1 MKPIKWGILG
11 TGAIAKAFAEALKKT
26 DGELVAVASNTYA
39 RAEEFSAPYNSK
51 PIEGYENLINLDEI
65 EAVYVATPHT
75 SHFELTA
82 KCLNNKKAVLCEK
95 PMTLNATETM
105 ALIDLS
111 RKNNTLLVE
120 AFMYKMHPQTQKVIE
135 LVRERMQGRVTIDA
149 SFCFAVDVPETHR
162 LVNRELGGGSILDI
176 GCYPVSYSRLIVGAA
191 NGKNFMNPVLD
202 GDETFLNKQNIDLY
216 AAANLEFEDGSMA
229 RIRSATDRVEI
240 FDPIEGEKFED
251 KSEVLIIGDKYNIL
265 IEQPWHCGE
274 FTGRKSLIRIAEN
287 FSDRD
292 TEIIEIKTSK
302 GLYELEIEHF
312 TECYNNGVIESPL
325 VPHSDSHGNMIAL
338 DKWRSDSNVVYDD
351 DMGERRKIPIIQE
364 ITKRDTLP
372 SLKIPGID
380 KELSRVVF
388 GCDNQSDTNH
398 AFAMFDHFYKKGGN
412 VFDTA
417 YIYNNGKSDFY
428 LGSWMESRNLRDEV
442 VVLGKGAHTPD
453 CLPEKIRPQLEET
466 LSRMSTSYL
475 DIYCLHRDN
484 ESLPVEDFIDT
495 LNDLKNEGLIKVF
508 GASNWSLERFKEA
521 NEYAEKEGKEGFTI
535 LSNNFSLAHMNNP
548 VWPGCFSCS
557 EDEYVNYLKEKQISI
572 FPWSS
577 QARGFFLDSQEFSG
591 AAHVADPN
599 REEQERVWGSEDN
612 LERRSR
618 CFELASKKSV
628 DPIQMALAFV
638 LNQEFPSFPLIGPRN
653 FFETES
659 SLEATKIELS
669 LEETSWLNLK
679 S

>member
-11 TGAIAKAFAEALKKT
+11 TGAIAKAFADALQET
-26 DGELVAVASNTYA
+26 EGELVAVASQSLQ
-39 RAEEFSAPYNSK
+39 RAEDFSKSYNCTA
-51 PIEGYENLINLDEI
+51 IEGYQSVISLPEV
-65 EAVYVATPHT
+65 EAIYVATPHT
-75 SHFELTA
+75 SHFELSA
-82 KCLNNKKAVLCEK
+82 ECLRNKKAVLCEK
-95 PMTLNATETM
+95 PMTINATETM
-105 ALIDLS
+105 ALIDIS
-111 RKNNTLLVE
+111 RKNNTLLME
-120 AFMYKMHPQTQKVIE
+120 AFMYKIHPQTQQVMKVIQE
-135 LVRERMQGRVTIDA
+135 NLTSPLSIRAE
-149 SFCFAVDVPETHR
+149 FCFSVDVPESHR
-162 LVNRELGGGSILDI
+162 LVNKELGGGSILDI
-176 GCYPVSYSRLIVGAA
+176 GCYPMSISRHAVGAVH
-191 NGKNFMNPVLD
+191 GKNFMNPVSIE
-202 GDETFLNKQNIDLY
+202 GQGELNSQGIDLN
-216 AAANLEFEDGSMA
+216 ASAKLVFEDGSLA
-229 RIRSATDRVEI
+229 EIKSATNLSSASDVEI
-240 FDPIEGEKFED
+240 SDGKTTI
-251 KSEVLIIGDKYNIL
+251 VLN
-265 IEQPWHCGE
+265 QPWHCGE
-274 FTGRKSLIRIAEN
+274 FTERKSQITLKKSNGDKESIDITT
-287 FSDRD
+287 D
-292 TEIIEIKTSK
+292 K
-302 GLYELEIEHF
+302 GLYALEIDHF
-312 TECYNNGVIESPL
+312 SENLKNHNTESDLI
-325 VPHSDSHGNMIAL
+325 PHNDSHGNMIAL
-338 DKWRSDSNVVYDD
+338 DTWRKELKVVYDED
-351 DMGERRKIPIIQE
+351 RGERRQLPIISQNTPRE
-364 ITKRDTLP
+364 SLPTL
-372 SLKIPGID
+372 SIPGLD
-380 KELSRVVF
+380 KELSRIVF

-398 AFAMFDHFYKKGGN
+398 AFAMFDHFYSKGGN

-484 ESLPVEDFIDT
+484 ESLPVEGFIDT

-521 NEYAEKEGKEGFTI
+521 NEYAEKEGKEAFTI

-557 EDEYVNYLKEKQISI
+557 EDEYVNYLKEKQIAI

-591 AAHVADPN
+591 ASHVADPN

-638 LNQEFPSFPLIGPRN
+638 LNLEFPSFPLIGPRN

>member
-1 MKPIKWGILG
+1 LY
-11 TGAIAKAFAEALKKT
+11 ALEI
-26 DGELVAVASNTYA
+26 DH
-39 RAEEFSAPYNSK
+39 FS
-51 PIEGYENLINLDEI
+51 ENLKNHNTESDLI
-65 EAVYVATPHT
+65 PH
-75 SHFELTA
+75 
-82 KCLNNKKAVLCEK
+82 N
-95 PMTLNATETM
+95 
-105 ALIDLS
+105 
-111 RKNNTLLVE
+111 
-120 AFMYKMHPQTQKVIE
+120 
-135 LVRERMQGRVTIDA
+135 
-149 SFCFAVDVPETHR
+149 
-162 LVNRELGGGSILDI
+162 
-176 GCYPVSYSRLIVGAA
+176 
-191 NGKNFMNPVLD
+191 
-202 GDETFLNKQNIDLY
+202 
-216 AAANLEFEDGSMA
+216 
-229 RIRSATDRVEI
+229 
-240 FDPIEGEKFED
+240 
-251 KSEVLIIGDKYNIL
+251 
-265 IEQPWHCGE
+265 
-274 FTGRKSLIRIAEN
+274 
-287 FSDRD
+287 
-292 TEIIEIKTSK
+292 
-302 GLYELEIEHF
+302 
-312 TECYNNGVIESPL
+312 
-325 VPHSDSHGNMIAL
+325 DSHGNMIAL
-338 DKWRSDSNVVYDD
+338 DTWRKALKVVYDED
-351 DMGERRKIPIIQE
+351 RGERRQLPIISQNTHRE
-364 ITKRDTLP
+364 SLPTL
-372 SLKIPGID
+372 SIPGLD
-380 KELSRVVF
+380 KELSRIVF

-398 AFAMFDHFYKKGGN
+398 AFAMFDHFYSKGGN

-484 ESLPVEDFIDT
+484 ESLPVEGFIDT

-521 NEYAEKEGKEGFTI
+521 NEYAEKEGKDGFTI

-557 EDEYVNYLKEKQISI
+557 EDEYVNYLKEKQIAI

>member
-11 TGAIAKAFAEALKKT
+11 TGAIAKAFADALQET
-26 DGELVAVASNTYA
+26 EGELVAVASQSLK
-39 RAEEFSAPYNSK
+39 RAEDFSKSYNCTA
-51 PIEGYENLINLDEI
+51 IEGYQSLISLPEV
-65 EAVYVATPHT
+65 EAIYVATPHT
-75 SHFELTA
+75 SHFELSA
-82 KCLNNKKAVLCEK
+82 ECLRNKKAVLCEK
-95 PMTLNATETM
+95 PMTINATETM
-105 ALIDLS
+105 ALIDIS
-111 RKNNTLLVE
+111 RKNNTLLME
-120 AFMYKMHPQTQKVIE
+120 AFMYKIHPQTQQVMKVIQE
-135 LVRERMQGRVTIDA
+135 NLTSPLNIRAE
-149 SFCFAVDVPETHR
+149 FCFAVDVPESHR
-162 LVNRELGGGSILDI
+162 LVNKELGGGSILDI
-176 GCYPVSYSRLIVGAA
+176 GCYPMSISRHAVGAVH
-191 NGKNFMNPVLD
+191 GKNFMNPVSIE
-202 GDETFLNKQNIDLY
+202 GQGELNSQGIDLN
-216 AAANLEFEDGSMA
+216 ASAKLVFEDGSLA
-229 RIRSATDRVEI
+229 EIKSATNLSSASDVEI
-240 FDPIEGEKFED
+240 SDGKTTI
-251 KSEVLIIGDKYNIL
+251 VLN
-265 IEQPWHCGE
+265 QPWHCGE
-274 FTGRKSLIRIAEN
+274 FTERKSQITLKKSNGDEESIDITT
-287 FSDRD
+287 D
-292 TEIIEIKTSK
+292 K
-302 GLYELEIEHF
+302 GLYALEIDHF
-312 TECYNNGVIESPL
+312 SENLKNRNTESDLI
-325 VPHSDSHGNMIAL
+325 PHNDSHGNMIAL
-338 DKWRSDSNVVYDD
+338 DTWRKALKVVYDED
-351 DMGERRKIPIIQE
+351 RGERRQLPIISQNTHRE
-364 ITKRDTLP
+364 SLPTL
-372 SLKIPGID
+372 SIPGLD
-380 KELSRVVF
+380 KELSRIVF

-398 AFAMFDHFYKKGGN
+398 AFAMFDHFYSKGGN

-484 ESLPVEDFIDT
+484 ESLPVEGFIDT
-495 LNDLKNEGLIKVF
+495 LNELKNEGLIKVF

-557 EDEYVNYLKEKQISI
+557 EDEYVNYLKEKQIAI

-599 REEQERVWGSEDN
+599 REEQERVWGSVDN

>member
-11 TGAIAKAFAEALKKT
+11 TGAIAKAFADALQET
-26 DGELVAVASNTYA
+26 EGELVAVASQSLQ
-39 RAEEFSAPYNSK
+39 RAEDFSKSYNCTA
-51 PIEGYENLINLDEI
+51 IEGYQSLISLPEV
-65 EAVYVATPHT
+65 EAIYVATPHT
-75 SHFELTA
+75 SHFELSA
-82 KCLNNKKAVLCEK
+82 ECLRNKKAVLCEK
-95 PMTLNATETM
+95 PMTINATETM
-105 ALIDLS
+105 ALIDIS
-111 RKNNTLLVE
+111 RKNNTLLME
-120 AFMYKMHPQTQKVIE
+120 AFMYKIHPQTQQVMKVIQE
-135 LVRERMQGRVTIDA
+135 NLTSPLSIRAE
-149 SFCFAVDVPETHR
+149 FCFSVDVPESHR
-162 LVNRELGGGSILDI
+162 LVNKELGGGSILDI
-176 GCYPVSYSRLIVGAA
+176 GCYPMSISRHAVGAV
-191 NGKNFMNPVLD
+191 NGKNFMNPVSIE
-202 GDETFLNKQNIDLY
+202 GQGELNSQGIDLN
-216 AAANLEFEDGSMA
+216 ASAKLVFEDGSLA
-229 RIRSATDRVEI
+229 EIKSATNLSSASDVEI
-240 FDPIEGEKFED
+240 SDGKTTV
-251 KSEVLIIGDKYNIL
+251 VLN
-265 IEQPWHCGE
+265 QPWHCGE
-274 FTGRKSLIRIAEN
+274 FTERKSQITLKKSNGDKESIDITT
-287 FSDRD
+287 D
-292 TEIIEIKTSK
+292 K
-302 GLYELEIEHF
+302 GLYALEIDHF
-312 TECYNNGVIESPL
+312 SENLKNHNTESDLI
-325 VPHSDSHGNMIAL
+325 PHNDSHGNMIAL
-338 DKWRSDSNVVYDD
+338 DTWRKELKVVYDED
-351 DMGERRKIPIIQE
+351 RGERRQLPIISQNTPRE
-364 ITKRDTLP
+364 SLPTL
-372 SLKIPGID
+372 SIPGLD
-380 KELSRVVF
+380 KELSRIVF

-398 AFAMFDHFYKKGGN
+398 AFAMFDHFYSKGGN

-484 ESLPVEDFIDT
+484 ESLPVEGFIDT

-521 NEYAEKEGKEGFTI
+521 NEYAEKEGKEAFTI

-557 EDEYVNYLKEKQISI
+557 EDEYVNYLKEKQIAI

-659 SLEATKIELS
+659 SLEATKIDLS

>member
-11 TGAIAKAFAEALKKT
+11 TGAIAKAFADALQET
-26 DGELVAVASNTYA
+26 EGELVAVASQSLK
-39 RAEEFSAPYNSK
+39 RAEDFSKPYNCSA
-51 PIEGYENLINLDEI
+51 IEGYQSLILLPEV
-65 EAVYVATPHT
+65 EAIYVATPHT
-75 SHFELTA
+75 SHFELSA
-82 KCLNNKKAVLCEK
+82 ECLRNKKAVLCEK
-95 PMTLNATETM
+95 PMTINATETM
-105 ALIDLS
+105 ALIDIS
-111 RKNNTLLVE
+111 RKNNTLLME
-120 AFMYKMHPQTQKVIE
+120 AFMYKIHPQTQQVMKVVQENLTSPLNIRAE
-135 LVRERMQGRVTIDA
+135 
-149 SFCFAVDVPETHR
+149 FCFAVDVPESHR
-162 LVNRELGGGSILDI
+162 LVNKELGGGSILDI
-176 GCYPVSYSRLIVGAA
+176 GCYPMSISRHAVGAVH
-191 NGKNFMNPVLD
+191 GKNFMNPVSIE
-202 GDETFLNKQNIDLY
+202 GQGELNSQGIDLN
-216 AAANLEFEDGSMA
+216 ASAKLVFEDGSLA
-229 RIRSATDRVEI
+229 EIKSATNLSSASDVEI
-240 FDPIEGEKFED
+240 SDGKTTI
-251 KSEVLIIGDKYNIL
+251 VLN
-265 IEQPWHCGE
+265 QPWHCGE
-274 FTGRKSLIRIAEN
+274 FTERKSQITLKKSNGDEESIDITT
-287 FSDRD
+287 D
-292 TEIIEIKTSK
+292 K
-302 GLYELEIEHF
+302 GLYALEIDHF
-312 TECYNNGVIESPL
+312 SENLKNHNTESDLI
-325 VPHSDSHGNMIAL
+325 PHNDSHGNMIAL
-338 DKWRSDSNVVYDD
+338 DTWRKALKVVYDED
-351 DMGERRKIPIIQE
+351 RGERRQLPIISQNTHRE
-364 ITKRDTLP
+364 SLPTL
-372 SLKIPGID
+372 SIPGLD
-380 KELSRVVF
+380 KELSRIVF

-398 AFAMFDHFYKKGGN
+398 AFAMFDHFYSKGGN

-428 LGSWMESRNLRDEV
+428 LGSWMESRNLRDAV

-484 ESLPVEDFIDT
+484 ESLPVEGFIDT
-495 LNDLKNEGLIKVF
+495 LNELKNEGLIKVF

-535 LSNNFSLAHMNNP
+535 LSNNFSLAHMNHP

-557 EDEYVNYLKEKQISI
+557 EDEYVNYLNEKQIAI

-618 CFELASKKSV
+618 CFELAQKKSV

>member
-11 TGAIAKAFAEALKKT
+11 TGAIAKAFADALQET
-26 DGELVAVASNTYA
+26 EGELVAVASQSLQ
-39 RAEEFSAPYNSK
+39 RAEDFSKSYNCTA
-51 PIEGYENLINLDEI
+51 IEGYQSLISLPEV
-65 EAVYVATPHT
+65 EAIYVATPHT
-75 SHFELTA
+75 SHFELSA
-82 KCLNNKKAVLCEK
+82 ECLRNKKAVLCEK
-95 PMTLNATETM
+95 PMTINATETM
-105 ALIDLS
+105 ALIDIS
-111 RKNNTLLVE
+111 RKNNTLLME
-120 AFMYKMHPQTQKVIE
+120 AFMYKIHPQTQQVMKVIQE
-135 LVRERMQGRVTIDA
+135 NLTSPLSIRAE
-149 SFCFAVDVPETHR
+149 FCFSVDVPESHR
-162 LVNRELGGGSILDI
+162 LVNKELGGGSILDI
-176 GCYPVSYSRLIVGAA
+176 GCYPMSISRHAVGAV
-191 NGKNFMNPVLD
+191 NGKNFMNPVSIE
-202 GDETFLNKQNIDLY
+202 GQGELNSQGIDLN
-216 AAANLEFEDGSMA
+216 ASAKLVFEDGSLA
-229 RIRSATDRVEI
+229 EVKSATNLSSASDVEI
-240 FDPIEGEKFED
+240 SDGKTTV
-251 KSEVLIIGDKYNIL
+251 VLN
-265 IEQPWHCGE
+265 QPWHCGE
-274 FTGRKSLIRIAEN
+274 FTERKSQITLKKSNGDEESIDITT
-287 FSDRD
+287 D
-292 TEIIEIKTSK
+292 K
-302 GLYELEIEHF
+302 GLYALEIDHF
-312 TECYNNGVIESPL
+312 SENLKNHNTESDLI
-325 VPHSDSHGNMIAL
+325 PHNDSHGNMIAL
-338 DKWRSDSNVVYDD
+338 DTWRKALKVVYDED
-351 DMGERRKIPIIQE
+351 RGERRQLPIISQNTPRE
-364 ITKRDTLP
+364 SLPTL
-372 SLKIPGID
+372 SIPGLD
-380 KELSRVVF
+380 KELSRIVF

-398 AFAMFDHFYKKGGN
+398 AFAMFDHFYSKGGN

-484 ESLPVEDFIDT
+484 ESLPVEGFIDT

-557 EDEYVNYLKEKQISI
+557 EDEYVNYLKEKQIAI

-591 AAHVADPN
+591 ASHVADPN

-618 CFELASKKSV
+618 CFELASNKSV

>member
-11 TGAIAKAFAEALKKT
+11 TGAIAKAFADALQET
-26 DGELVAVASNTYA
+26 EGELVAVASQSLQ
-39 RAEEFSAPYNSK
+39 RAEDFSKSYNCTA
-51 PIEGYENLINLDEI
+51 IEGYQSLISLPEV
-65 EAVYVATPHT
+65 EAIYVATPHT
-75 SHFELTA
+75 SHFELSA
-82 KCLNNKKAVLCEK
+82 ECLRNKKAVLCEK
-95 PMTLNATETM
+95 PMTINATETM
-105 ALIDLS
+105 ALIDIS
-111 RKNNTLLVE
+111 RKNNTLLME
-120 AFMYKMHPQTQKVIE
+120 AFMYKIHPQTQQVMKVVQENLTSPLNIRAE
-135 LVRERMQGRVTIDA
+135 
-149 SFCFAVDVPETHR
+149 FCFAVDVPESHR
-162 LVNRELGGGSILDI
+162 LVNKELGGGSILDI
-176 GCYPVSYSRLIVGAA
+176 GCYPMSISRHAVGAV
-191 NGKNFMNPVLD
+191 NGKNFMNPVSIE
-202 GDETFLNKQNIDLY
+202 GQGELNSQGIDLN
-216 AAANLEFEDGSMA
+216 ASAKLVFEDGSLA
-229 RIRSATDRVEI
+229 EIKSATNLSSASDVEI
-240 FDPIEGEKFED
+240 SDGKTTV
-251 KSEVLIIGDKYNIL
+251 VLN
-265 IEQPWHCGE
+265 QPWHCGE
-274 FTGRKSLIRIAEN
+274 FTERKSQITLKKSNGDKESIDITT
-287 FSDRD
+287 D
-292 TEIIEIKTSK
+292 K
-302 GLYELEIEHF
+302 GLYALEIDHF
-312 TECYNNGVIESPL
+312 SENLKNHNTESDLI
-325 VPHSDSHGNMIAL
+325 PHNDSHGNMIAL
-338 DKWRSDSNVVYDD
+338 DTWRKELKVVYDED
-351 DMGERRKIPIIQE
+351 RGERRQLPIISQNTPRE
-364 ITKRDTLP
+364 SLPTL
-372 SLKIPGID
+372 SIPGLD
-380 KELSRVVF
+380 KELSRIVF

-398 AFAMFDHFYKKGGN
+398 AFAMFDHFYSKGGN

-484 ESLPVEDFIDT
+484 ESLPVEGFIDT

-557 EDEYVNYLKEKQISI
+557 EDEYVNYLKEKQIAI

-591 AAHVADPN
+591 ASHVADPN

-618 CFELASKKSV
+618 CFELASNKSV

>member
-11 TGAIAKAFAEALKKT
+11 TGAIAKAFADALQET
-26 DGELVAVASNTYA
+26 EGELVAVASQSLQ
-39 RAEEFSAPYNSK
+39 RAEDFSKSYNCTA
-51 PIEGYENLINLDEI
+51 IEGYQSLISLPEV
-65 EAVYVATPHT
+65 EAIYVATPHT
-75 SHFELTA
+75 SHFELSA
-82 KCLNNKKAVLCEK
+82 ECLRNKKAVLCEK
-95 PMTLNATETM
+95 PMTINATETM
-105 ALIDLS
+105 ALIDIS
-111 RKNNTLLVE
+111 RKNNTLLME
-120 AFMYKMHPQTQKVIE
+120 AFMYKIHPQTQQVMKVIQE
-135 LVRERMQGRVTIDA
+135 NLTSPLSIRAE
-149 SFCFAVDVPETHR
+149 FCFSVDVPESHR
-162 LVNRELGGGSILDI
+162 LVNKELGGGSILDI
-176 GCYPVSYSRLIVGAA
+176 GCYPMSISRHAVGAV
-191 NGKNFMNPVLD
+191 NGKNFMNPVSIE
-202 GDETFLNKQNIDLY
+202 GQGELNSQGIDLN
-216 AAANLEFEDGSMA
+216 ASAKLVFEDGSLA
-229 RIRSATDRVEI
+229 EIKSATNLSSASDVEI
-240 FDPIEGEKFED
+240 SDGKTTV
-251 KSEVLIIGDKYNIL
+251 VLN
-265 IEQPWHCGE
+265 QPWHCGE
-274 FTGRKSLIRIAEN
+274 FTERKSQITLKQSNGDEESIDITT
-287 FSDRD
+287 D
-292 TEIIEIKTSK
+292 K
-302 GLYELEIEHF
+302 GLYALEIDHF
-312 TECYNNGVIESPL
+312 SENLKNHNTESDLI
-325 VPHSDSHGNMIAL
+325 PHNDSHGNMIAL
-338 DKWRSDSNVVYDD
+338 DTWRKELKVVYDED
-351 DMGERRKIPIIQE
+351 RGERRQLPIISQNTPRE
-364 ITKRDTLP
+364 SLPTL
-372 SLKIPGID
+372 SIPGLD
-380 KELSRVVF
+380 KELSRIVF

-398 AFAMFDHFYKKGGN
+398 AFAMFDHFYSKGGN

-484 ESLPVEDFIDT
+484 ESLPVEGFIDT

-521 NEYAEKEGKEGFTI
+521 NEYAEKEGKEAFTI

-557 EDEYVNYLKEKQISI
+557 EDEYVNYLKEKQIAI

-618 CFELASKKSV
+618 CFELASNKSV

>member
-11 TGAIAKAFAEALKKT
+11 TGAIAKAFADALQET
-26 DGELVAVASNTYA
+26 EGELVAVASQSLQ
-39 RAEEFSAPYNSK
+39 RAEDFSKSYNCTA
-51 PIEGYENLINLDEI
+51 IEGYQSLISLPEV
-65 EAVYVATPHT
+65 EAIYVATPHT
-75 SHFELTA
+75 SHFELSA
-82 KCLNNKKAVLCEK
+82 ECLRNKKAVLCEK
-95 PMTLNATETM
+95 PMTINATETM
-105 ALIDLS
+105 ALIDIS
-111 RKNNTLLVE
+111 RKNNTLLME
-120 AFMYKMHPQTQKVIE
+120 AFMYKIHPQTQQVMKVIQE
-135 LVRERMQGRVTIDA
+135 NLTSPLSIRAE
-149 SFCFAVDVPETHR
+149 FCFSVDVPESHR
-162 LVNRELGGGSILDI
+162 LVNKELGGGSILDI
-176 GCYPVSYSRLIVGAA
+176 GCYPMSISRHAVGAV
-191 NGKNFMNPVLD
+191 NGKNFMNPVSIE
-202 GDETFLNKQNIDLY
+202 GQGELNSQGIDLN
-216 AAANLEFEDGSMA
+216 ASAKLVFEDGSLA
-229 RIRSATDRVEI
+229 EIKSATNLSSASDVEI
-240 FDPIEGEKFED
+240 SDGKTTV
-251 KSEVLIIGDKYNIL
+251 VLN
-265 IEQPWHCGE
+265 QPWHCGE
-274 FTGRKSLIRIAEN
+274 FTERKSQITLKKSNGDKESIDITT
-287 FSDRD
+287 D
-292 TEIIEIKTSK
+292 K
-302 GLYELEIEHF
+302 GLYALEIDHF
-312 TECYNNGVIESPL
+312 SENLKNHNTESDLI
-325 VPHSDSHGNMIAL
+325 PHNDSHGNMIAL
-338 DKWRSDSNVVYDD
+338 DTWRKELKVVYDED
-351 DMGERRKIPIIQE
+351 RGERRQLPIISQNTPRE
-364 ITKRDTLP
+364 SLP
-372 SLKIPGID
+372 THSIQGLD
-380 KELSRVVF
+380 KELSRIVF

-398 AFAMFDHFYKKGGN
+398 AFAMFDHFYSKGGN

-484 ESLPVEDFIDT
+484 ESLPVEGFIDT

-521 NEYAEKEGKEGFTI
+521 NEYAEKEGKEAFTI

-557 EDEYVNYLKEKQISI
+557 EDEYVNYLKEKQIAI

-591 AAHVADPN
+591 ASHVADPN

-618 CFELASKKSV
+618 CFELASNKSV

>member
-11 TGAIAKAFAEALKKT
+11 TGAIAKAFADALQET
-26 DGELVAVASNTYA
+26 EGELVAVASQSLK
-39 RAEEFSAPYNSK
+39 RAEDFSKSYNCTA
-51 PIEGYENLINLDEI
+51 IEGYQSLISLPEV
-65 EAVYVATPHT
+65 EAIYVATPHT
-75 SHFELTA
+75 SHFELSA
-82 KCLNNKKAVLCEK
+82 ECLRNKKAVLCEK
-95 PMTLNATETM
+95 PMTINATETM
-105 ALIDLS
+105 ALIDIS
-111 RKNNTLLVE
+111 RKNNTLLME
-120 AFMYKMHPQTQKVIE
+120 AFMYKIHPQTQQVMKVIQE
-135 LVRERMQGRVTIDA
+135 NLTSPLSIRAE
-149 SFCFAVDVPETHR
+149 FCFSVDVPESHR
-162 LVNRELGGGSILDI
+162 LVNKELGGGSILDI
-176 GCYPVSYSRLIVGAA
+176 GCYPMSISRHAVGAV
-191 NGKNFMNPVLD
+191 NGKNFMNPVSIE
-202 GDETFLNKQNIDLY
+202 GQGELNSQGIDLN
-216 AAANLEFEDGSMA
+216 ASAKLVFEDGSLA
-229 RIRSATDRVEI
+229 EVKSATNLSSASDVEI
-240 FDPIEGEKFED
+240 SDGKTTV
-251 KSEVLIIGDKYNIL
+251 VLN
-265 IEQPWHCGE
+265 QPWHCGE
-274 FTGRKSLIRIAEN
+274 FTERKSQITLKKSNGDEESIDITT
-287 FSDRD
+287 D
-292 TEIIEIKTSK
+292 K
-302 GLYELEIEHF
+302 GLYALEIDHF
-312 TECYNNGVIESPL
+312 SDNLKNHNTESDLI
-325 VPHSDSHGNMIAL
+325 PHNDSHGNMIAL
-338 DKWRSDSNVVYDD
+338 DTWRKALKVVYDED
-351 DMGERRKIPIIQE
+351 RGERRQLPIISQNTPRE
-364 ITKRDTLP
+364 SLP
-372 SLKIPGID
+372 THSIQGLD
-380 KELSRVVF
+380 KELSRIVF

-398 AFAMFDHFYKKGGN
+398 AFAMFDHFYSKGGN
-412 VFDTA
+412 VFDSA

-484 ESLPVEDFIDT
+484 ESLPVEGFIDT
-495 LNDLKNEGLIKVF
+495 LNELKNEGLIKVF

-557 EDEYVNYLKEKQISI
+557 EDEYVNYLKEKQIAI

-591 AAHVADPN
+591 ASHVADPN
-599 REEQERVWGSEDN
+599 REEQERVWGSVDN

>member
-11 TGAIAKAFAEALKKT
+11 TGAIAKAFADALQET
-26 DGELVAVASNTYA
+26 EGELVAVASQSLQ
-39 RAEEFSAPYNSK
+39 RAEDFSKSYNCTA
-51 PIEGYENLINLDEI
+51 IEGYQSLISLPEV
-65 EAVYVATPHT
+65 EAIYVATPHT
-75 SHFELTA
+75 SHFELSA
-82 KCLNNKKAVLCEK
+82 ECLRNKKAVLCEK
-95 PMTLNATETM
+95 PMTINATETM
-105 ALIDLS
+105 ALIDIS
-111 RKNNTLLVE
+111 RKNNTLLME
-120 AFMYKMHPQTQKVIE
+120 AFMYKIHPQTQQVMKVIQE
-135 LVRERMQGRVTIDA
+135 NLTSPLSIRAE
-149 SFCFAVDVPETHR
+149 FCFSVDVPESHR
-162 LVNRELGGGSILDI
+162 LVNKELGGGSILDI
-176 GCYPVSYSRLIVGAA
+176 GCYPMSISRHAVGAV
-191 NGKNFMNPVLD
+191 NGKNFMNPASIE
-202 GDETFLNKQNIDLY
+202 GQGELNSQGIDLN
-216 AAANLEFEDGSMA
+216 ASAKLVFEDGSLA
-229 RIRSATDRVEI
+229 EIKSATNLSSASDVEI
-240 FDPIEGEKFED
+240 SDGKTTI
-251 KSEVLIIGDKYNIL
+251 VLN
-265 IEQPWHCGE
+265 QPWHCGE
-274 FTGRKSLIRIAEN
+274 FTERKSQITLKKSNGDKESIDITT
-287 FSDRD
+287 D
-292 TEIIEIKTSK
+292 K
-302 GLYELEIEHF
+302 GLYALEIDHF
-312 TECYNNGVIESPL
+312 SENLKNHNTESDLI
-325 VPHSDSHGNMIAL
+325 PHNDSHGNMIAL
-338 DKWRSDSNVVYDD
+338 DTWRKELKVVYDED
-351 DMGERRKIPIIQE
+351 RGERRQLPIISQNTPRE
-364 ITKRDTLP
+364 SLPTL
-372 SLKIPGID
+372 SIPGLD
-380 KELSRVVF
+380 KELSRIVF

-398 AFAMFDHFYKKGGN
+398 AFAMFDHFYSKGGN

-484 ESLPVEDFIDT
+484 ESLPVEGFIDT

-521 NEYAEKEGKEGFTI
+521 NEYAEKEGKEAFTI

-557 EDEYVNYLKEKQISI
+557 EDEYVNYLKEKQIAI

-591 AAHVADPN
+591 ASHVADPN

-659 SLEATKIELS
+659 SLEATKIDLS

>member
-11 TGAIAKAFAEALKKT
+11 TGAIAKAFADALQET
-26 DGELVAVASNTYA
+26 EGELVAVASQSLQ
-39 RAEEFSAPYNSK
+39 RAEDFSKSYNCTA
-51 PIEGYENLINLDEI
+51 IEGYQSLISLPEV
-65 EAVYVATPHT
+65 EAIYVATPHT
-75 SHFELTA
+75 SHFELSA
-82 KCLNNKKAVLCEK
+82 ECLRNKKAVLCEK
-95 PMTLNATETM
+95 PMTINATETM
-105 ALIDLS
+105 ALIDIS
-111 RKNNTLLVE
+111 RKNNTLLME
-120 AFMYKMHPQTQKVIE
+120 AFMYKIHPQTQQVMKVIQE
-135 LVRERMQGRVTIDA
+135 NLTSPLSIRAE
-149 SFCFAVDVPETHR
+149 FCFSVDVPESHR
-162 LVNRELGGGSILDI
+162 LVNKELGGGSILDI
-176 GCYPVSYSRLIVGAA
+176 GCYPMSISRHAVGAV
-191 NGKNFMNPVLD
+191 NGKNFMNPVSIE
-202 GDETFLNKQNIDLY
+202 GQGELNSQGIDLN
-216 AAANLEFEDGSMA
+216 ASAKLVFEDGSLA
-229 RIRSATDRVEI
+229 EIKSATNLSSASDVEI
-240 FDPIEGEKFED
+240 SDGKTTV
-251 KSEVLIIGDKYNIL
+251 VLN
-265 IEQPWHCGE
+265 QPWHCGE
-274 FTGRKSLIRIAEN
+274 FTERKSQITLKKSNGDKESIDITT
-287 FSDRD
+287 D
-292 TEIIEIKTSK
+292 K
-302 GLYELEIEHF
+302 GLYALEIDHF
-312 TECYNNGVIESPL
+312 SENLKNHNTESDLI
-325 VPHSDSHGNMIAL
+325 PHNDSHGNMIAL
-338 DKWRSDSNVVYDD
+338 DTWRKELKVVYDED
-351 DMGERRKIPIIQE
+351 RGERRQLPIISQNTPRE
-364 ITKRDTLP
+364 SLPTL
-372 SLKIPGID
+372 SIPGLD
-380 KELSRVVF
+380 KELSRIVF

-398 AFAMFDHFYKKGGN
+398 AFAMFDHFYSKGGN

-484 ESLPVEDFIDT
+484 ESLPVEGFIDT

-521 NEYAEKEGKEGFTI
+521 NEYAEKEGKEAFTI

-557 EDEYVNYLKEKQISI
+557 EDEYVNYLKEKQIAI

>member
-11 TGAIAKAFAEALKKT
+11 TGAIAKAFADALQET
-26 DGELVAVASNTYA
+26 EGELVAVASQSLQ
-39 RAEEFSAPYNSK
+39 RAEDFSKSYNCTA
-51 PIEGYENLINLDEI
+51 IEGYQSLISLPEV
-65 EAVYVATPHT
+65 EAIYVATPHT
-75 SHFELTA
+75 SHFELSA
-82 KCLNNKKAVLCEK
+82 ECLRNKKAVLCEK
-95 PMTLNATETM
+95 PMTINATETM
-105 ALIDLS
+105 ALIDIS
-111 RKNNTLLVE
+111 RKNNTLLME
-120 AFMYKMHPQTQKVIE
+120 AFMYKIHPQTQQVMKVIQE
-135 LVRERMQGRVTIDA
+135 NLTSPLSIRAE
-149 SFCFAVDVPETHR
+149 FCFSVDVPESHR
-162 LVNRELGGGSILDI
+162 LVNKELGGGSILDI
-176 GCYPVSYSRLIVGAA
+176 GCYPMSISRHAVGAV
-191 NGKNFMNPVLD
+191 NGKNFMNPVSIE
-202 GDETFLNKQNIDLY
+202 GQGELNSQGIDLN
-216 AAANLEFEDGSMA
+216 ASAKLVFEDGSLA
-229 RIRSATDRVEI
+229 EIKSATNLSSASDVEI
-240 FDPIEGEKFED
+240 SDGKTTV
-251 KSEVLIIGDKYNIL
+251 VLN
-265 IEQPWHCGE
+265 QPWHCGE
-274 FTGRKSLIRIAEN
+274 FTERKSQITLKKSNGYQELIDITT
-287 FSDRD
+287 D
-292 TEIIEIKTSK
+292 K
-302 GLYELEIEHF
+302 GLYALEIDHF
-312 TECYNNGVIESPL
+312 SENLKNHNTESDLI
-325 VPHSDSHGNMIAL
+325 PHNDSHGNMIAL
-338 DKWRSDSNVVYDD
+338 DTWRKALKVVYDED
-351 DMGERRKIPIIQE
+351 RGERRQLPIISQNTPRE
-364 ITKRDTLP
+364 SLP
-372 SLKIPGID
+372 VLSIPGLD
-380 KELSRVVF
+380 KELSRIVF

-398 AFAMFDHFYKKGGN
+398 AFAMFDHFYSKGGN

-484 ESLPVEDFIDT
+484 ESLPVEGFIDT
-495 LNDLKNEGLIKVF
+495 LNELKNEGLIKVF

-557 EDEYVNYLKEKQISI
+557 EDEYVNYLKEKQIAI

-591 AAHVADPN
+591 ASHVADPN

-618 CFELASKKSV
+618 CFELASNKSV

>member
-1 MKPIKWGILG
+1 
-11 TGAIAKAFAEALKKT
+11 
-26 DGELVAVASNTYA
+26 
-39 RAEEFSAPYNSK
+39 
-51 PIEGYENLINLDEI
+51 
-65 EAVYVATPHT
+65 
-75 SHFELTA
+75 
-82 KCLNNKKAVLCEK
+82 
-95 PMTLNATETM
+95 MTINATETM
-105 ALIDLS
+105 ALIDIS
-111 RKNNTLLVE
+111 RKNNTLLME
-120 AFMYKMHPQTQKVIE
+120 AFMYKIHPQTQKVMKVIQE
-135 LVRERMQGRVTIDA
+135 NLTSPLNIKAE
-149 SFCFAVDVPETHR
+149 FCFAVDVPESHR
-162 LVNRELGGGSILDI
+162 LVNKELGGGSILDI
-176 GCYPVSYSRLIVGAA
+176 GCYPMSISRHAVGAV
-191 NGKNFMNPVLD
+191 NGKNFMNPVSIE
-202 GDETFLNKQNIDLY
+202 GQGELNSQGIDLN
-216 AAANLEFEDGSMA
+216 ASAKLVFEDGSLA
-229 RIRSATDRVEI
+229 EIKSATNLSSASDVEI
-240 FDPIEGEKFED
+240 SDGKTTV
-251 KSEVLIIGDKYNIL
+251 VLN
-265 IEQPWHCGE
+265 QPWHCGE
-274 FTGRKSLIRIAEN
+274 FTERKSQITLKKSNGDEESIDITT
-287 FSDRD
+287 D
-292 TEIIEIKTSK
+292 K
-302 GLYELEIEHF
+302 GLYALEIDHF
-312 TECYNNGVIESPL
+312 SENLKNHNTESDLI
-325 VPHSDSHGNMIAL
+325 PHNDSHGNMIAL
-338 DKWRSDSNVVYDD
+338 DTWRKELKVVYDED
-351 DMGERRKIPIIQE
+351 RGERRQLPIISQNTPRE
-364 ITKRDTLP
+364 SLPTL
-372 SLKIPGID
+372 SIPGLD
-380 KELSRVVF
+380 KELSRIVF

-398 AFAMFDHFYKKGGN
+398 AFAMFDHFYSKGGN

-484 ESLPVEDFIDT
+484 ESLPVEGFIDT

-557 EDEYVNYLKEKQISI
+557 EDEYVNYLKEKQIAI

-591 AAHVADPN
+591 ASHVADPN

-618 CFELASKKSV
+618 CFELASNKSV

>member
-11 TGAIAKAFAEALKKT
+11 TGAIAKAFADALQET
-26 DGELVAVASNTYA
+26 EGELVAVASQSLQ
-39 RAEEFSAPYNSK
+39 RAEDFSKSYNCTA
-51 PIEGYENLINLDEI
+51 IEGYQSLISLPEV
-65 EAVYVATPHT
+65 EAIYVATPHT
-75 SHFELTA
+75 SHFELSA
-82 KCLNNKKAVLCEK
+82 ECLRNKKAVLCEK
-95 PMTLNATETM
+95 PMTINATETM
-105 ALIDLS
+105 ALIDIS
-111 RKNNTLLVE
+111 RKNNTLLME
-120 AFMYKMHPQTQKVIE
+120 AFMYKIHPQTQQVMKVIQE
-135 LVRERMQGRVTIDA
+135 NLTSPLSIRAE
-149 SFCFAVDVPETHR
+149 FCFSVDVPESHR
-162 LVNRELGGGSILDI
+162 LVNKELGGGSILDI
-176 GCYPVSYSRLIVGAA
+176 GCYPMSISRHAVGAV
-191 NGKNFMNPVLD
+191 NGKNFMNPVSIE
-202 GDETFLNKQNIDLY
+202 GQGELNSQGIDLN
-216 AAANLEFEDGSMA
+216 ASAKLVFEDGSLA
-229 RIRSATDRVEI
+229 EIKSATNLSSASDVEI
-240 FDPIEGEKFED
+240 SDGKTTI
-251 KSEVLIIGDKYNIL
+251 VLN
-265 IEQPWHCGE
+265 QPWHCGE
-274 FTGRKSLIRIAEN
+274 FTERKSQITLKKSNGDEESIDITT
-287 FSDRD
+287 D
-292 TEIIEIKTSK
+292 K
-302 GLYELEIEHF
+302 GLYALEIDHF
-312 TECYNNGVIESPL
+312 SENLKNHNTESDLI
-325 VPHSDSHGNMIAL
+325 PHNDSHGNMIAL
-338 DKWRSDSNVVYDD
+338 DTWRKALKVVYDED
-351 DMGERRKIPIIQE
+351 RGERRQLPIISQNTHRE
-364 ITKRDTLP
+364 SLPTL
-372 SLKIPGID
+372 SIPGLD
-380 KELSRVVF
+380 KELSRIVF

-398 AFAMFDHFYKKGGN
+398 AFAMFDHFYSKGGN

-466 LSRMSTSYL
+466 LSRMATSYL

-484 ESLPVEDFIDT
+484 ESLPVEGFIDT

-557 EDEYVNYLKEKQISI
+557 EDEYVNYLNEKQIAI
-572 FPWSS
+572 LPWSS

>member
-1 MKPIKWGILG
+1 
-11 TGAIAKAFAEALKKT
+11 
-26 DGELVAVASNTYA
+26 
-39 RAEEFSAPYNSK
+39 
-51 PIEGYENLINLDEI
+51 
-65 EAVYVATPHT
+65 
-75 SHFELTA
+75 
-82 KCLNNKKAVLCEK
+82 
-95 PMTLNATETM
+95 MTINATETM
-105 ALIDLS
+105 ALIDIS
-111 RKNNTLLVE
+111 RKNNTLLME
-120 AFMYKMHPQTQKVIE
+120 AFMYKIHPQTQQVMKVIQE
-135 LVRERMQGRVTIDA
+135 NLTSPLSIRAE
-149 SFCFAVDVPETHR
+149 FCFSVDVPESHR
-162 LVNRELGGGSILDI
+162 LVNKELGGGSILDI
-176 GCYPVSYSRLIVGAA
+176 GCYPMSISRHAVGAV
-191 NGKNFMNPVLD
+191 NGKNFMNPVSIE
-202 GDETFLNKQNIDLY
+202 GQGELNSQGIDLN
-216 AAANLEFEDGSMA
+216 ASAKLVFEDGSLA
-229 RIRSATDRVEI
+229 EIKSATNLSSASDVEI
-240 FDPIEGEKFED
+240 SDGKTTV
-251 KSEVLIIGDKYNIL
+251 VLN
-265 IEQPWHCGE
+265 QPWHCGE
-274 FTGRKSLIRIAEN
+274 FTERKSQITLKKSNGDEESIDITT
-287 FSDRD
+287 D
-292 TEIIEIKTSK
+292 K
-302 GLYELEIEHF
+302 GLYALEIDHF
-312 TECYNNGVIESPL
+312 SENLKNHNTESDLI
-325 VPHSDSHGNMIAL
+325 PHNDSHGNMIAL
-338 DKWRSDSNVVYDD
+338 DTWRKALKVVYDED
-351 DMGERRKIPIIQE
+351 RGERRQLPIISQNTPRE
-364 ITKRDTLP
+364 SLPTL
-372 SLKIPGID
+372 SIPGLD
-380 KELSRVVF
+380 KELSRIVF

-398 AFAMFDHFYKKGGN
+398 AFAMFDHFYSKGGN

-484 ESLPVEDFIDT
+484 ESLPVEGFIDT

-557 EDEYVNYLKEKQISI
+557 EDEYVNYLKEKQIAI

-591 AAHVADPN
+591 ASHVADPN

-618 CFELASKKSV
+618 CFELASNKSV

>member
-11 TGAIAKAFAEALKKT
+11 TGAIAKAFADALQET
-26 DGELVAVASNTYA
+26 EGELVAVASQSLQ
-39 RAEEFSAPYNSK
+39 RAEDFSKSYNCTA
-51 PIEGYENLINLDEI
+51 IEGYQSVISLPEV
-65 EAVYVATPHT
+65 EAIYVATPHT
-75 SHFELTA
+75 SHFELSA
-82 KCLNNKKAVLCEK
+82 ECLRNKKAVLCEK
-95 PMTLNATETM
+95 PMTINATETM
-105 ALIDLS
+105 ALIDIS
-111 RKNNTLLVE
+111 RKNNALLME
-120 AFMYKMHPQTQKVIE
+120 AFMYKIHPQTQQVMKVIQE
-135 LVRERMQGRVTIDA
+135 NLTSPLSIRAE
-149 SFCFAVDVPETHR
+149 FCFSVDVPESHR
-162 LVNRELGGGSILDI
+162 LVNKELGGGSILDI
-176 GCYPVSYSRLIVGAA
+176 GCYPMSISRHAVGAV
-191 NGKNFMNPVLD
+191 NGKNFMNPVSIE
-202 GDETFLNKQNIDLY
+202 GQGELNSQGIDLN
-216 AAANLEFEDGSMA
+216 ASAKLVFEDGSLA
-229 RIRSATDRVEI
+229 EIKSATNLSSASDVEI
-240 FDPIEGEKFED
+240 SDGITTV
-251 KSEVLIIGDKYNIL
+251 VLN
-265 IEQPWHCGE
+265 QPWHCGE
-274 FTGRKSLIRIAEN
+274 FTERKSQITLKQSNGDEESIDITT
-287 FSDRD
+287 D
-292 TEIIEIKTSK
+292 K
-302 GLYELEIEHF
+302 GLYALEIDHF
-312 TECYNNGVIESPL
+312 SENLKNHNTESDLI
-325 VPHSDSHGNMIAL
+325 PHNDSHGNMIAL
-338 DKWRSDSNVVYDD
+338 DTWRKELKVVYDED
-351 DMGERRKIPIIQE
+351 RGERRQLPIISQNTPRE
-364 ITKRDTLP
+364 SLPTL
-372 SLKIPGID
+372 SIPGLD
-380 KELSRVVF
+380 KELSRIVF

-398 AFAMFDHFYKKGGN
+398 AFAMFDHFYSKGGN

-484 ESLPVEDFIDT
+484 ESLPVEGFIDT

-521 NEYAEKEGKEGFTI
+521 NEYAEKEGKEAFTI

-557 EDEYVNYLKEKQISI
+557 EDEYVNYLKEKQIAI

-591 AAHVADPN
+591 ASHVADPN

-618 CFELASKKSV
+618 CFELASNKSV

>member
-11 TGAIAKAFAEALKKT
+11 TGAIAKAFADALQET
-26 DGELVAVASNTYA
+26 EGELVAVASQSLK
-39 RAEEFSAPYNSK
+39 RAEDFSKPYNCSA
-51 PIEGYENLINLDEI
+51 IEGYQSLISLPEV
-65 EAVYVATPHT
+65 EAIYVATPHT
-75 SHFELTA
+75 SHFELSA
-82 KCLNNKKAVLCEK
+82 ECLRNKKAVLCEK
-95 PMTLNATETM
+95 PMTINATETM
-105 ALIDLS
+105 SLIDIS
-111 RKNNTLLVE
+111 RKNNTLLME
-120 AFMYKMHPQTQKVIE
+120 AFMYKIHPQTQQVMKVIQDNLTSPLNIRAE
-135 LVRERMQGRVTIDA
+135 
-149 SFCFAVDVPETHR
+149 FCFAVDVPESHR
-162 LVNRELGGGSILDI
+162 LVNKELGGGSILDI
-176 GCYPVSYSRLIVGAA
+176 GCYPMSISRHAVGAVH
-191 NGKNFMNPVLD
+191 GKNFMNPVSIE
-202 GDETFLNKQNIDLY
+202 GQGELNSQGIDLN
-216 AAANLEFEDGSMA
+216 ASAKLVFEDGSLA
-229 RIRSATDRVEI
+229 EIKSATNLSSASDVEI
-240 FDPIEGEKFED
+240 SDGETTI
-251 KSEVLIIGDKYNIL
+251 VLN
-265 IEQPWHCGE
+265 QPWHCGE
-274 FTGRKSLIRIAEN
+274 FTKRKSQ
-287 FSDRD
+287 
-292 TEIIEIKTSK
+292 IKLKKSNGDEESIDITTDV
-302 GLYELEIEHF
+302 GLYALEIDHF
-312 TECYNNGVIESPL
+312 SENLKNHNTESDLI
-325 VPHSDSHGNMIAL
+325 PHNDSHGNMIAL
-338 DKWRSDSNVVYDD
+338 DTWRKALKVVYDED
-351 DMGERRKIPIIQE
+351 RGERRQLPIISQNTPRE
-364 ITKRDTLP
+364 SLPTL
-372 SLKIPGID
+372 SIPGLD
-380 KELSRVVF
+380 KELSRIVF

-398 AFAMFDHFYKKGGN
+398 AFAMFDHFYSKGGN

-453 CLPEKIRPQLEET
+453 CMPEKIRPQLEET

-484 ESLPVEDFIDT
+484 ESLPIEGFIDT
-495 LNDLKNEGLIKVF
+495 LNELKNEGLIKVF
-508 GASNWSLERFKEA
+508 GASNWSLERFREA
-521 NEYAEKEGKEGFTI
+521 NEYAEKEGKDGFTI
-535 LSNNFSLAHMNNP
+535 LSNNFSLARMNNP

-557 EDEYVNYLKEKQISI
+557 EDEYVNYLKEKQIAI

-591 AAHVADPN
+591 AAHIADPN
-599 REEQERVWGSEDN
+599 REEQERVWGSVDN

>member
-11 TGAIAKAFAEALKKT
+11 TGAIAKAFADALQET
-26 DGELVAVASNTYA
+26 EGELVAVASQSLK
-39 RAEEFSAPYNSK
+39 RAEDFSKPYNCSA
-51 PIEGYENLINLDEI
+51 IEGYQSLISLPEV
-65 EAVYVATPHT
+65 EAIYVATPHT
-75 SHFELTA
+75 SHFELSA
-82 KCLNNKKAVLCEK
+82 ECLRNKKAVLCEK
-95 PMTLNATETM
+95 PMTINATETM
-105 ALIDLS
+105 ALIDIS
-111 RKNNTLLVE
+111 RKNNTLLME
-120 AFMYKMHPQTQKVIE
+120 AFMYKIHPQTQQVMKVIQE
-135 LVRERMQGRVTIDA
+135 NLTSPLSIRAE
-149 SFCFAVDVPETHR
+149 FCFSVDVPESHR
-162 LVNRELGGGSILDI
+162 LVNKELGGGSILDI
-176 GCYPVSYSRLIVGAA
+176 GCYPMSISRHAVGAV
-191 NGKNFMNPVLD
+191 NGKNFMNPVSIE
-202 GDETFLNKQNIDLY
+202 GQGELNSQGIDLN
-216 AAANLEFEDGSMA
+216 ASAKLVFEDGSLA
-229 RIRSATDRVEI
+229 EIKSATNLSSASDVEI
-240 FDPIEGEKFED
+240 SDGKTTV
-251 KSEVLIIGDKYNIL
+251 VLN
-265 IEQPWHCGE
+265 QPWHCGE
-274 FTGRKSLIRIAEN
+274 FTERKSQITLKKSNGDEESIDITT
-287 FSDRD
+287 D
-292 TEIIEIKTSK
+292 K
-302 GLYELEIEHF
+302 GLYALEIDHF
-312 TECYNNGVIESPL
+312 SENLKNHNTESDLI
-325 VPHSDSHGNMIAL
+325 PHNDSHGNMIAL
-338 DKWRSDSNVVYDD
+338 DTWRKALKVVYDED
-351 DMGERRKIPIIQE
+351 RGERRQLPIISQE
-364 ITKRDTLP
+364 TLRE
-372 SLKIPGID
+372 SLPTLSIPGLD
-380 KELSRVVF
+380 KELSRIVF

-398 AFAMFDHFYKKGGN
+398 AFAMFDHFYSKGGN

-484 ESLPVEDFIDT
+484 ESLPVEGFIDT

-521 NEYAEKEGKEGFTI
+521 NEYAEKEGKEAFTI

-557 EDEYVNYLKEKQISI
+557 EDEYVNYLKEKQIAI

-591 AAHVADPN
+591 ASHVADPN

-618 CFELASKKSV
+618 CFELASNKSV

>member
-11 TGAIAKAFAEALKKT
+11 TGAIAKAFADALQET
-26 DGELVAVASNTYA
+26 EGELVAVASQSLK
-39 RAEEFSAPYNSK
+39 RAEDFSKPYNCTA
-51 PIEGYENLINLDEI
+51 IEGYQSLILLPEV
-65 EAVYVATPHT
+65 EAIYVATPHT
-75 SHFELTA
+75 SHFELSA
-82 KCLNNKKAVLCEK
+82 ECLRNKKAVLCEK
-95 PMTLNATETM
+95 PMTINATETM
-105 ALIDLS
+105 ALIDIS
-111 RKNNTLLVE
+111 RKNNTLLME
-120 AFMYKMHPQTQKVIE
+120 AFMYKIHPQTQQVMKVIQE
-135 LVRERMQGRVTIDA
+135 NLTSPLSIRAE
-149 SFCFAVDVPETHR
+149 FCFSVDVPESHR
-162 LVNRELGGGSILDI
+162 LVNKELGGGSILDI
-176 GCYPVSYSRLIVGAA
+176 GCYPMSISRHAVGAV
-191 NGKNFMNPVLD
+191 NGKNFMNPVSIE
-202 GDETFLNKQNIDLY
+202 GQGELNSQGIDLN
-216 AAANLEFEDGSMA
+216 ASAKLVFEDGSLA
-229 RIRSATDRVEI
+229 EIKSATNLSSASDVEI
-240 FDPIEGEKFED
+240 SDGKTTV
-251 KSEVLIIGDKYNIL
+251 VLN
-265 IEQPWHCGE
+265 QPWHCGE
-274 FTGRKSLIRIAEN
+274 FTERKSQITLKKSNGDEESIDITT
-287 FSDRD
+287 D
-292 TEIIEIKTSK
+292 K
-302 GLYELEIEHF
+302 GLYALEIDHF
-312 TECYNNGVIESPL
+312 SENLKNHNTESDLI
-325 VPHSDSHGNMIAL
+325 PHNDSHGNMIAL
-338 DKWRSDSNVVYDD
+338 DTWRKALKVVYDED
-351 DMGERRKIPIIQE
+351 RGERRQLPIISQNTPRE
-364 ITKRDTLP
+364 SLPTL
-372 SLKIPGID
+372 SIPGLD
-380 KELSRVVF
+380 KELSRIVF

-398 AFAMFDHFYKKGGN
+398 AFAMFDHFYSKGGN

-484 ESLPVEDFIDT
+484 ESLPVEGFIDT

-557 EDEYVNYLKEKQISI
+557 EDEYVNYLKEKQIAI

-591 AAHVADPN
+591 ASHVADPN

-618 CFELASKKSV
+618 CFELASNKSV